1 MIHSVDVIIPTYRP
15 GPDVRTLLLRLLHQS
30 YPVSHIQIVNTDE
43 TKWDPSITEGISIV
57 QVRHIGKS
65 AFDHGSARNLGA
77 ADSQADYIVFM
88 TQDAIPGDRY
98 MIGKLVEAMQR
109 DPDVKAAYARQLP
122 KKGCREIER
131 FQRSFNYPPESRV
144 KRIEN
149 LDELGIK
156 TFFCS
161 NVCACYD
168 REYFSRS
175 GGFAVP
181 SIFNEDMVFA
191 GNAVRAG
198 YAIAYAAEARVLHS
212 HNYTNREQFHR
223 NFDNG
228 VSQAMHPEI
237 FEGIRSEGEGMKMVT
252 KTAGYLLRKGK
263 AYLIPGLVMQS
274 ACKLLGFRLGKNVKK
289 LPREM
294 IMRCTMSPE
303 FWRNHEELLSDGE
316 RKDCRK

>member
-1 MIHSVDVIIPTYRP
+1 MGHSPVDVIIPTYRP
-15 GPDVRTLLLRLLHQS
+15 GPDVRKLLLRLMHQT
-30 YPVSHIQIVNTDE
+30 YPVGHILIVNTDE
-43 TKWDPSITEGISIV
+43 SKWDPSVTEGIKNA
-57 QVRHIGKS
+57 QVFHITKS

-77 ADSQADYIVFM
+77 AHSEADYIVFM
-88 TQDAIPGDRY
+88 TQDAIPCDRY
-98 MIGKLVEAMQR
+98 LIARLVDSLES
-109 DPDVKAAYARQLP
+109 DPDIKAAYARQLP
-122 KKGCREIER
+122 KKGCRIIER
-131 FQRSFNYPPESRV
+131 FQRSFNYPPGSRV
-144 KRIEN
+144 RRIGD

-168 REYFSRS
+168 RKYYRES

-191 GNAVRAG
+191 GNTIKAG
-198 YAIAYAAEARVLHS
+198 YAVAYAAEARVLHS
-212 HNYTNREQFHR
+212 HNYTIMEQFRR

-237 FEGIRSEGEGMKMVT
+237 FRGIRSEGEGMKMVK
-252 KTAGYLLRKGK
+252 KTAGYLIKKGK
-263 AYLIPGLVMQS
+263 GYLIPYLVVQS

-289 LPREM
+289 LPGGV

-303 FWRNHEELLSDGE
+303 FWRNHGDLFH
-316 RKDCRK
+316 R